1 VTYPEPLPVVDAH
14 QTSGPFPEEASLA
27 PRRVAAALSL
37 RRHARAPRELP
48 PVRSW
53 ADAAGYRIIGTVYWK
68 TEWDGRAR
76 PSHWCSRR
84 SAGCNV
90 GRGRARRWMTPPV
103 PGLRRPATRRS
114 PGE

>member
-1 VTYPEPLPVVDAH
+1 MTYPEPLPVVDAH

-68 TEWDGRAR
+68 TEMGWSSSALTLVLATIGRVQTLA
-76 PSHWCSRR
+76 
-84 SAGCNV
+84 AG
-90 GRGRARRWMTPPV
+90 APV
-103 PGLRRPATRRS
+103 AG
-114 PGE
+114 